1 MNLRNTNK
9 NGKDIPVTVFLNG
22 KDGKVFYSIG
32 LYRKVGEN
40 KQYGYINALFNKDE
54 VLNNKDRI
62 ILKEASLDFYKKEK
76 ETVPYIRVWKFE
88 KVEGYLQNNNDD
100 FISINPDEEE
110 LPF

>member
-1 MNLRNTNK
+1 MQIRNTNK
-9 NGKDIPVTVFLNG
+9 TGVDIPVTVYLNG

-32 LYRKVGEN
+32 LYRKIGE
-40 KQYGYINALFNKDE
+40 KSEYGYINAQFNKDT
-54 VLNNKDRI
+54 VLSNKDRI

-88 KVEGYLQNNNDD
+88 KVETNVENNDND
-100 FISINPDEEE
+100 FIKVEDASE

>member
-1 MNLRNTNK
+1 MNLRNTDR
-9 NGKDIPVTVFLNG
+9 NGKDIPVTVYLNG

-32 LYRKVGEN
+32 LYKKIGEN
-40 KQYGYINALFNKDE
+40 KEYGYINAQFNKDT
-54 VLNNKDRI
+54 VLSNKDRI

-88 KVEGYLQNNNDD
+88 KVENNVENNDND
-100 FISINPDEEE
+100 FITVDNTEE